1 MYIQIKEYYPDF
13 MKQEEASTPVTGQG
27 LDANQQNIK
36 KRLESMTLN
45 SRYAMVID
53 LQDQQVLYEKNS
65 DERLFPASLTKVLTA
80 IVALD
85 NMENL
90 HKKITITEQDI
101 EGLAEANASVAGLE
115 AGEQVTLED
124 LLYALILPSGA
135 DGANAL
141 ANHLNG
147 SISKFVKDMN

>member
-1 MYIQIKEYYPDF
+1 
-13 MKQEEASTPVTGQG
+13 MKQEEASTTVTGQG

-36 KRLESMTLN
+36 KRLKSMTLN

-90 HKKITITEQDI
+90 HKK
-101 EGLAEANASVAGLE
+101 
-115 AGEQVTLED
+115 
-124 LLYALILPSGA
+124 
-135 DGANAL
+135 
-141 ANHLNG
+141 
-147 SISKFVKDMN
+147 

>member
-1 MYIQIKEYYPDF
+1 MRKIRKRWWLLAAAALVLLFADVAMYIQIRKYYPDF
-13 MKQEEASTPVTGQG
+13 MKQEEASTTVTGQG

-36 KRLESMTLN
+36 KRLKSMTLN

-90 HKKITITEQDI
+90 HKNNDYRT
-101 EGLAEANASVAGLE
+101 G
-115 AGEQVTLED
+115 
-124 LLYALILPSGA
+124 Y
-135 DGANAL
+135 
-141 ANHLNG
+141 
-147 SISKFVKDMN
+147 